1 MRRAVLLVLVG
12 CIPIATT
19 SSPPHVQSAT
29 SAQPAQPRVVGGI
42 QEAQPTSETARY
54 DGLPPYPSEP
64 ADPRAGVAGDQ
75 PVRWSDEQARY
86 WKVRANAFPCTA
98 AHDHCLLAEA
108 WFTENDEHRARGA
121 LRSASLH
128 VFGPNGP
135 IAPANATNP
144 FRGGPYTAYRTVPAT
159 RKNLVP
165 GVLAV
170 VFPRPHA
177 HPDNGKHSIEKLWD
191 IAAVESVDYELGTVK
206 LQGHA
211 DTHLLSAARVVV
223 MTWQVGGTVK
233 IVGDTKRVP
242 TGDVFVPQ

>member
-1 MRRAVLLVLVG
+1 MRSAVLLVLAG
-12 CIPIATT
+12 CIPISTATST
-19 SSPPHVQSAT
+19 S
-29 SAQPAQPRVVGGI
+29 SAQPAQPRVVGGL

-64 ADPRAGVAGDQ
+64 ADPRAGVAGNQ
-75 PVRWSDEQARY
+75 PVRWSEDQTRY
-86 WKVRANAFPCTA
+86 WKVRANEFDCTA

-135 IAPANATNP
+135 AAPANATNP

-159 RKNLVP
+159 RKNLLP
-165 GVLAV
+165 GALAI
-170 VFPRPHA
+170 VFPRPYA
-177 HPDNGKHSIEKLWD
+177 HPSDGRQAIEKLWD
-191 IAAVESVDYELGTVK
+191 IAPVESVDYEFGTVK

-223 MTWQVGGTVK
+223 MTWQEGGAVK
-233 IVGDTKRVP
+233 IVGDTKRVSKD
-242 TGDVFVPQ
+242 DVFLPQ